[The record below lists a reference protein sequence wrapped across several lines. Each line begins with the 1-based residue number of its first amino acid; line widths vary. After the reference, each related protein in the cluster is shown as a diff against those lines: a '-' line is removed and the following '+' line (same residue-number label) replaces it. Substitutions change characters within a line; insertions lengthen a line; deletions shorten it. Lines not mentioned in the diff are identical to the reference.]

1 MVAPSTCN
9 GSRYSFGSRKRNFSD
24 DPRVFTYDMR
34 RGDRDEE
41 FRAFYFAQAARLKG
55 IALLMVGDRGRSE
68 ELAQEALLRAY
79 RAWPRIRRS
88 DPGPYVRTAL
98 VNLCRNDHRRRML
111 ERKHPTEAMPD
122 AEFPATSVEDA
133 LRLADALKTL
143 PPIRKAAIVLRYYE
157 DLPEAEIAQI
167 LDRPLN
173 TVKSDIR
180 RALQALRPLLQEGA
194 ANR

>member
-1 MVAPSTCN
+1 
-9 GSRYSFGSRKRNFSD
+9 
-24 DPRVFTYDMR
+24 
-34 RGDRDEE
+34 
-41 FRAFYFAQAARLKG
+41 
-55 IALLMVGDRGRSE
+55 
-68 ELAQEALLRAY
+68 
-79 RAWPRIRRS
+79 
-88 DPGPYVRTAL
+88 
-98 VNLCRNDHRRRML
+98 ML
-111 ERKHPTEAMPD
+111 ERKHPSEAAPD
-122 AEFPATSVEDA
+122 AEFPASSVEDA

>member
-1 MVAPSTCN
+1 
-9 GSRYSFGSRKRNFSD
+9 
-24 DPRVFTYDMR
+24 MR

-41 FRAFYFAQAARLKG
+41 FRAFYFAQVSRLKC
-55 IALLMVGDRGRSE
+55 IALLMVADRGRAE
-68 ELAQEALLRAY
+68 ELTQEALLRAY
-79 RAWPRIRRS
+79 RAWPRIRRH

-98 VNLCRNDHRRRML
+98 VNLCRNDYRRSLL
-111 ERKHPTEAMPD
+111 ERAHPAETMPD
-122 AEFPATSVEDA
+122 AEFPDGKIEEAM
-133 LRLADALKTL
+133 RLADALKAL

-157 DLPEAEIAQI
+157 DLPEAEIARI

-194 ANR
+194 THR